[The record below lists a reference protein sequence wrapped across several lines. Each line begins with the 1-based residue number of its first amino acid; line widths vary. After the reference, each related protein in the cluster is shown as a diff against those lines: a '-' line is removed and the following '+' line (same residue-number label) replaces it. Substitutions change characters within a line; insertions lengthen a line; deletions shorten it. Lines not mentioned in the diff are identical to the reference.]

1 MELIDDDKKTSD
13 LEDRLKA
20 QILESFADRDVI
32 ALLVAAM
39 RTKQDLS
46 ANRIR
51 ELDSNDKSL
60 HSDDVLGI
68 AIANQIG
75 GTKATFNFKRYD
87 ELKPGIIYGLP
98 PMLDD
103 AFAGLIAGC
112 VSKVFEDN

>member
-1 MELIDDDKKTSD
+1 MELIDDDKKTVD
-13 LEDRLKA
+13 FEDRLKE
-20 QILESFADRDVI
+20 QILDSFADRDVI

-75 GTKATFNFKRYD
+75 GTKATFNFKKYD

-98 PMLDD
+98 PVLDD

-112 VSKVFEDN
+112 VSRVLED